1 MLDLMSMGMDILAVV
16 EPVVETAAEGVTSRI
31 TINID
36 DRAFGMLGGLI
47 GVGLIVIGAA
57 KGIGNLAGS
66 AVDAIAR
73 QPEMG
78 GRIFTSMIIAAA
90 MIEGATLFAII
101 VCLLAVL
108 GVSV

>member
-1 MLDLMSMGMDILAVV
+1 MLDLMSMGPDILA
-16 EPVVETAAEGVTSRI
+16 EI

-36 DRAFGMLGGLI
+36 ERAFAMLGGLI

-66 AVDAIAR
+66 AVEAIAR

>member
-1 MLDLMSMGMDILAVV
+1 MLDLMSMMPDILAAID
-16 EPVVETAAEGVTSRI
+16 PVVEKVVGTSI
-31 TINID
+31 TIDID
-36 DRAFGMLGGLI
+36 DRAFGMVGGLI
-47 GVGLIVIGAA
+47 GVGLIVMGAA
-57 KGIGNLAGS
+57 KGIGHLAGS
-66 AVDAIAR
+66 AVEAIAR

>member
-1 MLDLMSMGMDILAVV
+1 MFDLMNMLPDILAVAD
-16 EPVVETAAEGVTSRI
+16 PAVVEEVASKI

-57 KGIGNLAGS
+57 RGIGNLAGS
-66 AVDAIAR
+66 AVEAIAR
-73 QPEMG
+73 QPEVG
-78 GRIFTSMIIAAA
+78 GRVFTSMIIAAA

>member
-1 MLDLMSMGMDILAVV
+1 MLDLMSMGPDILA
-16 EPVVETAAEGVTSRI
+16 EI

-66 AVDAIAR
+66 AVEAIAR

>member
-1 MLDLMSMGMDILAVV
+1 MLDLMGMAPNLLA
-16 EPVVETAAEGVTSRI
+16 EI

-36 DRAFGMLGGLI
+36 DRAFGMIGGLI
-47 GVGLIVIGAA
+47 GCGLIVMGAA
-57 KGIGNLAGS
+57 KGIGQLAGS
-66 AVDAIAR
+66 AVEAIAR

-108 GVSV
+108 GVTVG

>member
-1 MLDLMSMGMDILAVV
+1 MLDLMSMVPDILAAV
-16 EPVVETAAEGVTSRI
+16 EPAAEKAAESGISI
-31 TINID
+31 TID

-57 KGIGNLAGS
+57 RGIGHLAGS
-66 AVDAIAR
+66 AVEAIAR
-73 QPEMG
+73 QPEVG

>member
-1 MLDLMSMGMDILAVV
+1 MLDLMSMGMDILAVAEPAV
-16 EPVVETAAEGVTSRI
+16 EKVASGI

-47 GVGLIVIGAA
+47 GVGLIVMGAA
-57 KGIGNLAGS
+57 KGIGHLAGS

-108 GVSV
+108 GVTV

>member
-16 EPVVETAAEGVTSRI
+16 DPVAEKVVGSSI
-31 TINID
+31 SINID